1 MRKYVFLFMATC
13 LMGCSDSNE
22 NSNND
27 ITEFV
32 TEDSTVQELAIYTI
46 PSPLFAGAALKELNC
61 SYDPAVIDDQRK
73 LKIRGAGKL
82 VTNSLRLGLFIS
94 DFGYAFMYN
103 QQADMNLFLTQ
114 AENLIRLLDMQS
126 PAVNNMI
133 LRLKE
138 NLHNRDSVKF
148 LINELQTRISKHYL
162 DNNNNVISIYILT
175 GMLTEGMHL
184 CLNTCSNHDVKTL
197 NYIPKQTGQLL
208 HQFKSF
214 HENIKE
220 MLNSSGVEPDTIL
233 LLHLDRLERR
243 MKELDISFS
252 VDRKKN
258 RVRFTYY
265 DKSKISG
272 LRSDVFEFREWI
284 RNGY

>member
-1 MRKYVFLFMATC
+1 MRKYLLPILITC
-13 LMGCSDSNE
+13 LTGCSDPNE

-27 ITEFV
+27 ITEFAAD
-32 TEDSTVQELAIYTI
+32 DSTEQELAIYTI

-61 SYDPAVIDDQRK
+61 VYETAVVEDQRK
-73 LKIRGAGKL
+73 LKIQGAGKI
-82 VTNSLRLGLFIS
+82 VTNSLRLGLYIS
-94 DFGYAFMYN
+94 DFGYAFMFN
-103 QQADMNLFLTQ
+103 QQADMNLFLTR
-114 AENLIRLLDMQS
+114 AEDLIRLIDMQS

-148 LINELQTRISKHYL
+148 LINNLQAKISKHYL

-175 GMLTEGMHL
+175 GILVEGMHL
-184 CLNTCSNHDVKTL
+184 CLNTCSNNDVKTL
-197 NYIPKQTGQLL
+197 NYVPKQTGQLL
-208 HQFKSF
+208 LQFKNF
-214 HENIKE
+214 HANLNE
-220 MLNSSGVEPDTIL
+220 MLNSSGIKPDTAL
-233 LLHLDRLERR
+233 LRHLAHLEKR
-243 MKELDISFS
+243 MQELDISYS